1 MSSPSST
8 TDSARAGAPDA
19 DAPPRSESAPA
30 SRTGEKVTRKIPT
43 VAGLILAFAMAALE
57 ATVVSTAM
65 PTVIGDLGGIEYYAW
80 VTNAYL
86 VASSVSVPLYGKLAD
101 IYGRKPVLLAGIA
114 LFLLGSGLSGAATTM
129 PALIAFRAL
138 QGLGAGSMQPIAM
151 TVVGDI
157 FDLQQRAKVQGLF
170 GASWGFFGL
179 VGPLLG
185 GFIVSHVSWRW
196 VFYINLPFGVASAAL
211 LITSLHEKIEK
222 RKRSLD
228 WTGAF
233 LLSAGVGAL
242 LVATSRPSTPILA
255 GALIAAVVLLAA
267 FAVVERR
274 VKEPI
279 LSFEL
284 FSRPVLAVSSPAG
297 AIIGGSMLGILT
309 YVPLYAQAVLQVSP
323 MEAGSAIGMMMIGWP
338 VASTISG
345 RLIPKLGFRRLI
357 HAGLF
362 ITACAGLA
370 LGLFGTHD
378 SLWALR
384 WTTLAFGIGMGLANT
399 ALVIAVQTSVPWHER
414 GVATASTMFFRTI
427 GGALTVGVMGGVLN
441 AALATDPSI
450 PPGATSQI
458 LTREGMKSIDP
469 ALLTRLG
476 GLLGGAL
483 GTVFW
488 IVAGMGIVAFLV
500 SLRFPSQLSDPGP
513 AAEVGVPGKE
523 PPPPTIHGE

>member
-1 MSSPSST
+1 MPSSPSS
-8 TDSARAGAPDA
+8 SS
-19 DAPPRSESAPA
+19 PPLSSTQAAER
-30 SRTGEKVTRKIPT
+30 VTRKVPT
-43 VAGLILAFAMAALE
+43 VIGLILAFAMAALE

-65 PTVIGDLGGIEYYAW
+65 PTVIGDLGGLEYYAW

-114 LFLLGSGLSGAATTM
+114 MFLLGSVLSGMATTM

-138 QGLGAGSMQPIAM
+138 QGLGAGSMQPIAI

-157 FDLQQRAKVQGLF
+157 FDLEQRSKIQGLF
-170 GASWGFFGL
+170 GAAWGFFGL

-185 GFIVSHVSWRW
+185 GFIVASFSWRW
-196 VFYINLPFGVASAAL
+196 VFFINVPFGFASAAL
-211 LITSLHEKIEK
+211 LVTSLHERIEK
-222 RKRSLD
+222 RPRSLD
-228 WTGAF
+228 WTGAG

-242 LVATSRPSTPILA
+242 LVATSRPSFGVLVASLA
-255 GALIAAVVLLAA
+255 SAVVLLAL

-274 VKEPI
+274 AKEPI

-284 FSRPVLAVSSPAG
+284 FSRPVLAVSSPVG

-309 YVPLYAQAVLQVSP
+309 YVPLYAQAVLHTSP
-323 MEAGSAIGMMMIGWP
+323 FEAGSAIGTMMVGWP
-338 VASTISG
+338 IASAISG
-345 RLIPKLGFRRLI
+345 RLIPKLGFRPLI

-384 WTTLAFGIGMGLANT
+384 WTTLAFGLGMGLANT

-441 AALATDPSI
+441 AAIASDPSI
-450 PPGATSQI
+450 PASATRQVLS
-458 LTREGMKSIDP
+458 REGLKTIDP
-469 ALLTRLG
+469 AVLARLG
-476 GLLGGAL
+476 SVLEGAL

-500 SLRFPSQLSDPGP
+500 SLRFPKTLPEPGP
-513 AAEVGVPGKE
+513 AAAIAVPGKS
-523 PPPPTIHGE
+523 PPKPAATPEM

>member
-1 MSSPSST
+1 MPSSPSPISRPLHST
-8 TDSARAGAPDA
+8 PGSAR
-19 DAPPRSESAPA
+19 
-30 SRTGEKVTRKIPT
+30 VTRKVPT
-43 VAGLILAFAMAALE
+43 VVGLILAFAMAALE

-86 VASSVSVPLYGKLAD
+86 VASAVSVPLYGKLAD

-114 LFLLGSGLSGAATTM
+114 MFLLGSALSGAATTM

-138 QGLGAGSMQPIAM
+138 QGLGAGSMQPIAI

-157 FDLQQRAKVQGLF
+157 FDLEQRSKIQGLF
-170 GASWGFFGL
+170 GAAWGFFGL

-185 GFIVSHVSWRW
+185 GFMVSSFSWRW

-211 LITSLHEKIEK
+211 LITSLHERIEK
-222 RKRSLD
+222 RPRTLD
-228 WTGAF
+228 WTGAG

-242 LVATSRPSTPILA
+242 LVATSRPGPTVLA
-255 GALIAAVVLLAA
+255 VAIACAVALLAA
-267 FAVVERR
+267 FVIVERR
-274 VKEPI
+274 AKEPI

-284 FSRPVLAVSSPAG
+284 FSRPVLAVSSPVG

-309 YVPLYAQAVLQVSP
+309 YVPLYAQAVLHVSP
-323 MEAGSAIGMMMIGWP
+323 FEAGSAIGTMMVGWP
-338 VASTISG
+338 IASAISG
-345 RLIPKLGFRRLI
+345 RLIPKVGFRPLI
-357 HAGLF
+357 RVGLF
-362 ITACAGLA
+362 ITACSGLA

-384 WTTLAFGIGMGLANT
+384 WTTLGFGFGMGFANT

-441 AALATDPSI
+441 AAIAGDPTI
-450 PPGATSQI
+450 PPAATSQI
-458 LTREGMKSIDP
+458 LSREGLKTIDP
-469 ALLTRLG
+469 AVLARLG
-476 GLLGGAL
+476 GVLGGAL

-488 IVAGMGIVAFLV
+488 IVAGMGVIAFLV
-500 SLRFPSQLSDPGP
+500 SLRFPKTLPEPGP
-513 AAEVGVPGKE
+513 AAEISVPGKE
-523 PPPPTIHGE
+523 PPKPAASPEM